1 MWIYSNNQDQ
11 VIWLAE
17 SKKWVWHL
25 NLFSRTRVK
34 GGNLHAFVIYTWQ
47 FAYRLFGL
55 WQENRECWLT
65 VHSCRQEKYLDKKT
79 CYGYLTHCIL
89 NRLSHTI
96 YWKSPISIF
105 GAPSYEIYIF
115 LEKNGKTI
123 NFANSGEPDQMPRS
137 VASDLGLHCL
147 LITLLRVSQLQ
158 WECFCREIRKI
169 PTQFG

>member
-115 LEKNGKTI
+115 LEKNGRTI
-123 NFANSGEPDQMPRS
+123 CKQWRTRSDAAFCGVWSGSALFANYPFT
-137 VASDLGLHCL
+137 GLSTTMRMFL
-147 LITLLRVSQLQ
+147 
-158 WECFCREIRKI
+158 
-169 PTQFG
+169 